1 MTKRRYFC
9 LRPGE
14 LEVVV
19 GNINVGS
26 VSLPPLD
33 AAGVCASSPA
43 FASTSPFSNIGGPDA
58 QKDENHTTSTKWQNI
73 FNHEK

>member
-43 FASTSPFSNIGGPDA
+43 FASSSSSSSPYSNIGGPDA
-58 QKDENHTTSTKWQNI
+58 QKDENHTTSTK
-73 FNHEK
+73 

>member
-9 LRPGE
+9 LHPGE

-33 AAGVCASSPA
+33 AAGVGASAPA
-43 FASTSPFSNIGGPDA
+43 SASGVGVGVPFNIGGLDA
-58 QKDENHTTSTKWQNI
+58 QKDENHTTSTK
-73 FNHEK
+73 